1 MVALIVFITATLK
14 TVLAEKNY
22 WTQKVDNPAKGTAL
36 MPNHLKPRVCHM
48 QMAHFDR
55 LPEFFGN
62 NDPAN
67 EQH

>member
-36 MPNHLKPRVCHM
+36 MPNHLKLRLPYAN
-48 QMAHFDR
+48 AHFDR

>member
-36 MPNHLKPRVCHM
+36 MPNHLKPR
-48 QMAHFDR
+48 
-55 LPEFFGN
+55 LPYVNGTL
-62 NDPAN
+62 
-67 EQH
+67 